1 MSPDVGRADAAA
13 SRLLVVAD
21 TDSYVKWGAAL
32 ASRLPEA
39 WSAELVL
46 LRTPA
51 APSARQLRV
60 ALAGTRFLPEDAA
73 GADLEELGG
82 LVARDRPDAVL
93 LALRGPLVRVVAPIV
108 GAGPDRPVLVSG
120 FPGLTI
126 PAEPKAVVYR
136 EQVDLV
142 VLHSRREV
150 REFRTNAERLGIP
163 VEFGL
168 ATLPFLRATPRPGRA
183 DAAAPD
189 PVRTDRVRTDRLRTD
204 LVFAAQ
210 AKVPAEREDRIR
222 MLRWLADAARRR
234 PNRRV
239 VVKVRARAGEAQTHA
254 EAYDFAELL
263 ADAGVRAELGGT
275 LPPNL
280 VIEDGP
286 MSEHLANASTL
297 VTVSSTAVLEAIA
310 AGVPALVVDE
320 FGVSPKLIN
329 TVFEGSGLFG
339 GAAEVADGAG
349 RAPAPEWLDDN
360 YFHGAAADDWLE
372 RLERLVTRRRARSMV
387 LNARRY
393 NLVGGALRRAFERKR
408 MLGHHDRSLA
418 GALAMGIAV
427 PARWVVRR
435 ARRVRAWLIG
445 DRAELDPAT
454 ASAGASRLPDPA
466 GEPGAR
472 PGTVVRA

>member
-1 MSPDVGRADAAA
+1 MSRGAGRADAAGP
-13 SRLLVVAD
+13 RLLVVAD
-21 TDSYVKWGAAL
+21 TDSYAKWGAAL
-32 ASRLPEA
+32 ATRLPETWTA
-39 WSAELVL
+39 AFVLV
-46 LRTPA
+46 RTPA
-51 APSARQLRV
+51 APSPRQLRV
-60 ALAGTRFLPEDAA
+60 ALAHTRFAPDDVVR
-73 GADLEELGG
+73 ADLDELGD

-93 LALRGPLVRVVAPIV
+93 LALRGPLVRVAAPIV

-136 EQVDLV
+136 EQVDLI

-150 REFRTNAERLGIP
+150 REFRSNAERLGVP

-168 ATLPFLRATPRPGRA
+168 ATLPFLRAAELSARA
-183 DAAAPD
+183 DAASSVD
-189 PVRTDRVRTDRLRTD
+189 RTD

-210 AKVPAEREDRIR
+210 AKVPAERDDRIR

-254 EAYDFAELL
+254 EAYDFGDLL
-263 ADAGVRAELGGT
+263 ADAAVRAELGGT

-286 MSEHLANASTL
+286 MAEHLARASTL

-320 FGVSPKLIN
+320 FGVGPKLIN

-339 GAAEVADGAG
+339 GAEDVAAG
-349 RAPAPEWLDDN
+349 VGRSPSTAWLDDN

-372 RLERLVTRRRARSMV
+372 HLERLVARRQARALV
-387 LNARRY
+387 LHARRY

-408 MLGHHDRSLA
+408 MLGRHDRSIA
-418 GALAMGIAV
+418 GAVAMAVAV
-427 PARWVVRR
+427 PARWLVRR
-435 ARRVRAWLIG
+435 GRRVRAWLTG
-445 DRAELDPAT
+445 ERTELAKAT
-454 ASAGASRLPDPA
+454 EIPGGAPVSAV
-466 GEPGAR
+466 PGAR
-472 PGTVVRA
+472 PGTAIRA